1 MTEEQKYRVI
11 KKLVEVDGNKHRAA
25 IELNCSLRHI
35 NRMIQGYKKEG
46 KAFFVHGNK
55 GRKL

>member
-25 IELNCSLRHI
+25 IELNC
-35 NRMIQGYKKEG
+35 
-46 KAFFVHGNK
+46 
-55 GRKL
+55 